1 MNILVVGLLA
11 VVGIL
16 AGGIVNVLADDLPQ
30 RQAVRIANVL
40 ADDLPQRQAVRRP
53 HYPDDLPRTLLAW
66 LGLTAFLTGQR
77 RSPDGAALSWRH
89 PVVEMVMGL
98 AFALIAAAYPLDG
111 QRILY
116 LLFLAILLLITVI
129 DLEHRLILFV
139 VIIPACVLAIL
150 ESILFPVPPPPL
162 GDALLGG
169 LLGFVVFF
177 LMFLGGIGFS
187 ALMAALRGE
196 EIPEVAFGFGDVLLA
211 TLSGLLLGWQAF
223 LFALMITVFL
233 GAAGAVLFL
242 LSRFLVRGQY
252 TLFTA
257 LPYGPYIVLGT
268 VIMLFWRDE
277 VRAIMLR

>member
-11 VVGIL
+11 IVGIL
-16 AGGIVNVLADDLPQ
+16 TGGIVNVLADDLPQ
-30 RQAVRIANVL
+30 RQ
-40 ADDLPQRQAVRRP
+40 PVRRP
-53 HYPDDLPRTLLAW
+53 HYPDGAPRTPLAW
-66 LGLTAFLTGQR
+66 LGLIAFLTGRR
-77 RSPDGAALSWRH
+77 RSPEGAALSWRH
-89 PVVEMVMGL
+89 PVVEMVTGL
-98 AFALIAAAYPLDG
+98 AFALLAAAYPLDG
-111 QRILY
+111 QRLFY

-139 VIIPACVLAIL
+139 VIVPACALAIV
-150 ESILFPVPPPPL
+150 ESILLPVPPPEL

-169 LLGFVVFF
+169 LLGFGVFF

-187 ALMAALRGE
+187 ALVAALRGE
-196 EIPEVAFGFGDVLLA
+196 ELPEVAFGFGDVLLA

-223 LFALMITVFL
+223 IFAMILTIFL

-242 LSRFLVRGQY
+242 ISRFLVRGRY

-268 VIMLFWRDE
+268 IIMLFWREE
-277 VRAIMLR
+277 VRSFMLR